1 MPGSYI
7 GLRTQDGWRSINHQ
21 SKIINHRAGFVVKK
35 DILTLL
41 DLTKTDVDLL
51 LKRAAELKK
60 RAKNGVADRSLS
72 GKTLGLIF
80 EKPSTRTRVSF
91 EGAMAQLGGTPVFI
105 SAKDTQISRNE
116 PVRDTARVLSRYLNG
131 LAIRTYS
138 QEILKEF
145 AEFATIP
152 VINALTDL
160 FHPCQVLSDIMTV
173 MEYKG
178 GYNGLKIA
186 WVGDGNNVA
195 HSWIN
200 AAAVLGLNLVLACP
214 DGYLPDRGVM
224 EKAMKRN
231 TGEIILSNNPLEAV
245 KDADVIYTDVWASM
259 GQESELDGRMR
270 AFEPFQVNKSLLKN
284 ADENVIVMH
293 CLPAHRGEE
302 ISEDVLE
309 GPNSVVWDQS
319 ENKLHMHKAIL
330 DVLMGGDI

>member
-1 MPGSYI
+1 M
-7 GLRTQDGWRSINHQ
+7 
-21 SKIINHRAGFVVKK
+21 KK

-41 DLTKTDVDLL
+41 DLSKADFDRLFE
-51 LKRAAELKK
+51 RAAELKK
-60 RAKNGVADRSLS
+60 RFKSGVTDRTLG

-80 EKPSTRTRVSF
+80 DKPSTRTRISF
-91 EGAMAQLGGTPVFI
+91 EAAMAQLGGTPIFI

-116 PVRDTARVLSRYLNG
+116 PVQDTARVLSRYLDG

-138 QEILKEF
+138 QKLLEEF

-173 MEYKG
+173 IEYKG
-178 GYNGLKIA
+178 GYENIKIA

-214 DGYLPDRGVM
+214 DEYSPDRSVM
-224 EKAMKRN
+224 DRALDRSVGKIVL
-231 TGEIILSNNPLEAV
+231 TTDPVEAV
-245 KDADVIYTDVWASM
+245 DNADVVYTDVWASM

-270 AFEPFQVNKSLLKN
+270 VFEPFQVNKMLLKN
-284 ADENVIVMH
+284 AAENAVVMH

-302 ISEDVLE
+302 IHEDVLE

-330 DVLMGGDI
+330 DVMLRGDS

>member
-1 MPGSYI
+1 M
-7 GLRTQDGWRSINHQ
+7 
-21 SKIINHRAGFVVKK
+21 KK

-41 DLTKTDVDLL
+41 DLAKADFDLL
-51 LKRAAELKK
+51 FERAAELKK
-60 RAKNGVADRSLS
+60 RVKNSVVDRSLS

-80 EKPSTRTRVSF
+80 EKPSTRTRISF
-91 EGAMAQLGGTPVFI
+91 ESAMVQLSGTPVFI
-105 SAKDTQISRNE
+105 STKDTQISRNE
-116 PVRDTARVLSRYLNG
+116 PIRDTARVLSRYLDG

-138 QEILKEF
+138 QEILEEF

-173 MEYKG
+173 IEYKG
-178 GYNGLKIA
+178 GYKDLKIA

-231 TGEIILSNNPLEAV
+231 TGEIVLSNNPLEAV

-259 GQESELDGRMR
+259 GQENELDGRMR

-330 DVLMGGDI
+330 DILIGGDS